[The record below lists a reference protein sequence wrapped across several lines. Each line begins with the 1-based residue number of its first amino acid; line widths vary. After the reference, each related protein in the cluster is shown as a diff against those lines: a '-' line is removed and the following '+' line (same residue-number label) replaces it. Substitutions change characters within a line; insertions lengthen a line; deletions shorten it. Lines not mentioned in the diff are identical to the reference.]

1 MTGEEVHTGEVD
13 IKPNNLIKELLNRH
27 IYEYQN
33 TRYVGDS
40 MSWNGIVTF
49 RPYVLCIY
57 LYRTRF
63 FLE

>member
-40 MSWNGIVTF
+40 MS
-49 RPYVLCIY
+49 
-57 LYRTRF
+57 
-63 FLE
+63 